1 MTDVVTDRFSLT
13 GRVALVTGSSRG
25 LGWAIAKGLAEHGA
39 VVVLNGRER
48 ATVEARAAELGGEA
62 DVAAFDAADPAACER
77 AVAGIVERRGRLDIL
92 VNNAGIT
99 HRQSTAEFPTEQ
111 WRRVMDVNLTAP
123 FVLSREAV
131 KDMLTRRWGRIVNIA
146 SVLSL
151 VARPTIPP
159 YVASKHGLIGL
170 TRALAVE
177 FGPQGITANAIA
189 PGYFLTEFNTPLKAN
204 PEFDRMV
211 TTRTPTGRWGD
222 PDELVGAAVFL
233 ASDAAA
239 YVNGATLTVD
249 GGMTAALY

>member
-1 MTDVVTDRFSLT
+1 MRNRFSLE

-25 LGWAIAKGLAEHGA
+25 LGWAIAKGFAEHGA
-39 VVVLNGRER
+39 IVVLNGRDPAALR
-48 ATVEARAAELGGEA
+48 RCAAELGGGT
-62 DVAAFDAADPAACER
+62 DVVAFDASDPAACER
-77 AVAGIVERRGRLDIL
+77 AVADVVARRGRLDIL

-99 HRQSTAEFPTEQ
+99 HRQPAAEFPTER
-111 WRRVMDVNLTAP
+111 WREVLDVNLTAP
-123 FVLSREAV
+123 FVLSREAA
-131 KDMLTRRWGRIVNIA
+131 KDMAKRGWGRIVNIA

-170 TRALAVE
+170 TRAFAVE
-177 FGPQGITANAIA
+177 YARRGITANAIA
-189 PGYFLTEFNTPLKAN
+189 PGYFLTEFNAALKAN
-204 PEFDRMV
+204 LEFDRMIAA
-211 TTRTPTGRWGD
+211 RTPAGRWGD

>member
-1 MTDVVTDRFSLT
+1 MTDRFSLA

-25 LGWAIAKGLAEHGA
+25 LGWAVARGFAEHGA
-39 VVVLNGRER
+39 TVVLNGRDR
-48 ATVEARAAELGGEA
+48 AALEPRAAELGGES
-62 DVAAFDAADPAACER
+62 DVAAFDVADPEACER

-99 HRQSTAEFPTEQ
+99 HRQPTAEFPTER

-123 FVLSREAV
+123 FVLAREAA
-131 KDMLTRRWGRIVNIA
+131 KDMQRRRWGRIVNIA

-170 TRALAVE
+170 TRAFAVE
-177 FGPQGITANAIA
+177 FGPQGITSNAIA

-211 TTRTPTGRWGD
+211 TTRTPAGRWGD